1 MASAPKDPGK
11 RLCVR
16 AAPLHRPFPRE
27 ETCGDLDRQQDH
39 LTTLAADGS
48 RGRLVGDPHRDR
60 HGVPWIM
67 PELEGRL
74 ALAMREDHRRLP
86 AEAKERPACRFELR
100 RQLESQGVGPRVA
113 LGLGA
118 ELGEKPGPAELE
130 GELPQS
136 RRAETVVVVQAV
148 GHRLAIQQHRQVP
161 ARGILGELR
170 DCPSDVRIQ
179 SLGQRRRHHPEPC
192 AHEGKA
198 DAVRQREHLLV
209 HLAARSGGQ
218 RRCGGGRSSDRL
230 LGIHGDRH
238 VRGAQAACGPCGQQG
253 DKRGGHDAGH

>member
-170 DCPSDVRIQ
+170 DCPSDAGFNPSASDGATIR
-179 SLGQRRRHHPEPC
+179 SLALMKGRPMLS
-192 AHEGKA
+192 A
-198 DAVRQREHLLV
+198 RENISSCILLPAR
-209 HLAARSGGQ
+209 AANGGAAA
-218 RRCGGGRSSDRL
+218 GGP
-230 LGIHGDRH
+230 
-238 VRGAQAACGPCGQQG
+238 A
-253 DKRGGHDAGH
+253 